1 MKLMLLA
8 CYFYDSILWK
18 SNLDVIRNGN
28 YCFFYINKSIKQKIT
43 EQMNGNQYI
52 RWQDF
57 IQGVHVDHIQ
67 PVKIFKLNSVAL
79 NIKIYTRKIN
89 VVKIWDNSL

>member
-1 MKLMLLA
+1 
-8 CYFYDSILWK
+8 
-18 SNLDVIRNGN
+18 
-28 YCFFYINKSIKQKIT
+28 
-43 EQMNGNQYI
+43 MNGNQYI
-52 RWQDF
+52 CWQDF

-89 VVKIWDNSL
+89 VIKMWDNSL